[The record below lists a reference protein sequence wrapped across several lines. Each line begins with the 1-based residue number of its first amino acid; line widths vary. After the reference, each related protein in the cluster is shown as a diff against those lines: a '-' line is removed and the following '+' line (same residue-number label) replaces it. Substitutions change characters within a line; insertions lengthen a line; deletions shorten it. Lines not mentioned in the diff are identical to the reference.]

1 MILPHIRRPLIMGIL
16 NITPDSFSDGGAFL
30 ERDRAVSHATEMI
43 EAGVDILDIGG
54 ESTRPGSERV
64 DANRQIDRVLPV
76 IEELF
81 KSLPRGYPVSIDT
94 TLAAVA
100 ERAILAGASIINDIS
115 AGEDD
120 AAMFPLAAQTGVE
133 IILMHKQGAPAT
145 MQEHPCYDNVVEEVR
160 EYLLVRAAA
169 AQQAGVLQQK
179 IIIDPGIGF
188 GKTLEQNLQIME
200 NLKYYVDTGYPV
212 LLGASRKSFLKKL
225 SHVENSRGLVGAT
238 CATTVMGL
246 MAGVRILRV
255 HDVKQN
261 RQALDV
267 AYALTVTGK
276 KLLL

>member
-1 MILPHIRRPLIMGIL
+1 MILPQISRPLIMGIL
-16 NITPDSFSDGGAFL
+16 NITPDSFSDGGEFFDRDKAAAHAL
-30 ERDRAVSHATEMI
+30 ELVEEGA
-43 EAGVDILDIGG
+43 DILDLGG
-54 ESTRPGSERV
+54 ESTRPGAERI
-64 DANRQIDRVLPV
+64 DADRQIDRVLPV

-81 KSLPRGYPVSIDT
+81 KALPQGYPVSIDT

-100 ERAILAGASIINDIS
+100 EQAIQAGASIINDIS

-120 AAMFPLAAQTGVE
+120 ESMFPLAAATGVD

-145 MQEHPCYDNVVEEVR
+145 MQERPCYDNVVEELR
-160 EYLLVRAAA
+160 EYLLARAAV
-169 AQQAGVLQQK
+169 AQQTGVRQQN

-188 GKTLEQNLQIME
+188 GKTREHNLAIME
-200 NLKYYVDTGYPV
+200 NLKRFVDTGYPV

-225 SHVENSRGLVGAT
+225 SHVEDSRGLVGAT

-267 AYALTVTGK
+267 AYALNVSRYS
-276 KLLL
+276 